1 MHTSLYGL
9 NQPHTYI
16 IQRSRICIL
25 TYFTAEHHVSFA
37 TDTHLDPDPIHLLR
51 SDDPTIPPEAH
62 VGLLS
67 NHHTY
72 SVDIPV
78 PHSLG
83 PVVSAHHTK
92 TNTHF
97 TVTEP
102 PETVEGED
110 DKFKYVSTIKLQA
123 KTTQE
128 GSIAEKME
136 VFVGDVTMEILLTAK
151 VVETTQGTPLLKKG
165 VRVVAHE
172 HTAKTEWPGATK
184 PEGMYVCTG
193 LSIFHIITISHA
205 WHLRSL
211 SVLP

>member
-1 MHTSLYGL
+1 MLDLEIYLFAAGH
-9 NQPHTYI
+9 
-16 IQRSRICIL
+16 RVR
-25 TYFTAEHHVSFA
+25 FA

-83 PVVSAHHTK
+83 PVVSARHAK

-102 PETVEGED
+102 PETIERQDGEC
-110 DKFKYVSTIKLQA
+110 KYVSTIKLQA

-136 VFVGDVTMEILLTAK
+136 VFVGDVSMEILLTAK

-172 HTAKTEWPGATK
+172 HTAKTEWPGH
-184 PEGMYVCTG
+184 EGTHVHTHRYTG
-193 LSIFHIITISHA
+193 SEGTVA
-205 WHLRSL
+205 
-211 SVLP
+211 VKV